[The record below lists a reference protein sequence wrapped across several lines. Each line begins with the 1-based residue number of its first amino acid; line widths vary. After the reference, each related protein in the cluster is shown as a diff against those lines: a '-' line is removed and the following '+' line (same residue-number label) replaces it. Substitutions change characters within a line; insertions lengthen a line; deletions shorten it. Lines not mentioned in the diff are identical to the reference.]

1 MVVNAKSCRLRCCQV
16 YGEPFFCT
24 SHVLVPQTLHSEDDF
39 SQVRKNDFSLP
50 KVLAGALKAR
60 KNDIPVKT
68 LLTICKGREGT
79 ELSDGD
85 VGLKESDINSFVDE
99 VVVNRKLWSAGVQ
112 DTMTG
117 SHVFVCSHSSQDKR
131 CGFCGPI
138 LIKKFKEEAELRE
151 LDNVYGYVTPS
162 DVPELLD
169 NHIVKG
175 EIIDRIWRF

>member
-1 MVVNAKSCRLRCCQV
+1 M
-16 YGEPFFCT
+16 FFCRVIVCVKI
-24 SHVLVPQTLHSEDDF
+24 SFYYNQ
-39 SQVRKNDFSLP
+39 

-112 DTMTG
+112 ETMTG
-117 SHVFVCSHSSQDKR
+117 SHVFVCSHSSRDKR

-138 LIKKFKEEAELRE
+138 LIKKFKEEAELRG
-151 LDNVYGYVTPS
+151 LDNVYGCVTPS

-175 EIIDRIWRF
+175 EIIDRIWRYNFTIFVFSFSKLLFICLQILV

>member
-24 SHVLVPQTLHSEDDF
+24 SHVLVQQTLHSVFAIEGEDDF
-39 SQVRKNDFSLP
+39 SQVRKDDFPLP

-60 KNDIPVKT
+60 KNDIPVK
-68 LLTICKGREGT
+68 GREGM

-85 VGLKESDINSFVDE
+85 GLLFPYMI
-99 VVVNRKLWSAGVQ
+99 RY
-112 DTMTG
+112 
-117 SHVFVCSHSSQDKR
+117 R
-131 CGFCGPI
+131 
-138 LIKKFKEEAELRE
+138 
-151 LDNVYGYVTPS
+151 YGYVTPS

-169 NHIVKG
+169 NHIVKS